1 MNPNM
6 TRESAADLV
15 DRPSTAESNRQQA
28 RIERWIL
35 LYLVGLVLVLTT
47 LIARAL
53 GGVASD
59 VAAIPAAIGAILLG
73 APLLWAAGR
82 ELLVEGKA
90 TYNAL
95 AALAILAAISLGEYV
110 TAGLLAFIL
119 LIAEQVVRRTAWGA
133 QRAIEQLVR
142 LTPDTARVVRD
153 GSEQEVSLKQVR
165 EGDVI
170 RVRPG
175 ENLPVDGVVT
185 AGTTL
190 INQASLTGE
199 SAPVEAQEGAQVFAG
214 TTNLTGQIDLRA
226 TSVGADTTIGKVSK
240 LIREAEHDRTPR
252 QLLIEQVAAYFVPVA
267 LSVAGLVWYF
277 MSKSENPAVRGD
289 ATLTAITILVVLCPS
304 ALLLSSPTAMVA
316 AFASAARLG
325 IMIKQTGYLE
335 RSADIDTVVF
345 DKTGTIT
352 TGVFAVSRLV
362 PAEGVEG
369 ATLLQAAADGEVH
382 SNHPLA
388 RSIMHTA
395 RQARITPA
403 PSERFEEIHGRGVRA
418 QTPGGEVLVG
428 RRGWIAELI
437 PGAAGE
443 IETVE
448 SKMAGMTGVH
458 VAKGGR
464 YLGAVGLEDK
474 MRPESTGVVS
484 RLRELGVTRVAMFT
498 GDRRPVAERVGK
510 AVGVDAIKAE
520 MLPDEKHEQ
529 VKALIAQNRRV
540 LVVGDGINDGPSL
553 AAADV
558 GVAMGLSGS
567 DIATNSAGVALMSD
581 DLTRVPFLVDLA
593 RKTRGVITQNIVAS
607 IILALIG
614 LALAATGTLSVL
626 VAALYQMLGNIFVI
640 GNSFRLIRYG
650 EEYAEL
656 EPGSPVTGVASENAA
671 GSSPTGGGSMG
682 ATRPAAAGA

>member
-1 MNPNM
+1 M
-6 TRESAADLV
+6 
-15 DRPSTAESNRQQA
+15 STATSTQTDHVNPSEIAAGGGNAAESRRQQA
-28 RIERWIL
+28 QIERWIL
-35 LYLVGLVLVLTT
+35 LYLIGLVLVITT
-47 LIARAL
+47 LIAKAL
-53 GGVASD
+53 GGVSED
-59 VAAIPAAIGAILLG
+59 VATIPAALGAILLG
-73 APLLWAAGR
+73 APLMWSAGR
-82 ELLVEGKA
+82 ELLFEGKA

-95 AALAILAAISLGEYV
+95 AALAILAAIALSEYV

-133 QRAIEQLVR
+133 QHAIEQLVR

-153 GSEQEVSLKQVR
+153 GSEQEVKLREVR
-165 EGDVI
+165 VGDTI

-175 ENLPVDGVVT
+175 ENLPVDGEVIQGAT
-185 AGTTL
+185 M

-199 SAPVEAQEGAQVFAG
+199 SAPVEAQSGSQVFAG

-226 TSVGADTTIGKVSK
+226 TSVGEDTTIGKVSQ

-277 MSKSENPAVRGD
+277 MSKSEVPEVRND

-325 IMIKQTGYLE
+325 IMIKQAGFLE
-335 RSADIDTVVF
+335 RSADIDTVVL
-345 DKTGTIT
+345 DKTGTLT

-362 PAEGVEG
+362 PSDEVEG
-369 ATLLQAAADGEVH
+369 AQLLQAAADGEVH

-388 RSIMHTA
+388 RSIMTTA
-395 RQARITPA
+395 RSARIEPA
-403 PSERFEEIHGRGVRA
+403 ASEKFEEIHGRGVRA
-418 QTPGGEVLVG
+418 QTATGEVLVG

-437 PGAAGE
+437 PGAQAQ
-443 IETVE
+443 IEKVE
-448 SKMAGMTGVH
+448 SKMAGLTGVH
-458 VAKGGR
+458 VARGGR

-474 MRPESTGVVS
+474 TRPESPGAVK
-484 RLRELGVTRVAMFT
+484 RLRELGATHIAMFT
-498 GDRRPVAERVGK
+498 GDRKPVAERVGA
-510 AVGVDAIKAE
+510 AVGVDRIEAE
-520 MLPDEKHEQ
+520 CLPDEKHAK
-529 VKALIAQNRRV
+529 VKELIESDRRV
-540 LVVGDGINDGPSL
+540 MMVGDGINDGPSL

-581 DLTRVPFLVDLA
+581 DLSRVPFLIDLA
-593 RKTRGVITQNIVAS
+593 RRSRGVITQNIIAS

-614 LALAATGTLSVL
+614 LGLAATGTLSVL
-626 VAALYQMLGNIFVI
+626 VAALYQMLGNLFVI

-650 EEYAEL
+650 EEYAEI
-656 EPGSPVTGVASENAA
+656 EA
-671 GSSPTGGGSMG
+671 G
-682 ATRPAAAGA
+682 ATAVTAAKDTTPAKTASSGVSAGAG

>member
-1 MNPNM
+1 MSTQTDPINPGELAAAGAE
-6 TRESAADLV
+6 TES
-15 DRPSTAESNRQQA
+15 RRQQA
-28 RIERWIL
+28 QIERWIL

-47 LIARAL
+47 LIAKAL
-53 GGVASD
+53 GGVSAD
-59 VAAIPAAIGAILLG
+59 VATIPAALGAFLLG
-73 APLLWAAGR
+73 APLMWSAGR
-82 ELLVEGKA
+82 ELLFEGKA

-153 GSEQEVSLKQVR
+153 GQEAEVKLRAVQV
-165 EGDVI
+165 GDTV

-175 ENLPVDGVVT
+175 ENLPVDGEVIQGAT
-185 AGTTL
+185 M

-199 SAPVEAQEGAQVFAG
+199 SAPVEAQSGSQVFAG

-226 TSVGADTTIGKVSK
+226 TNVGEDTTIGKVSQ

-277 MSKSENPAVRGD
+277 MQQSEDPAVQKE
-289 ATLTAITILVVLCPS
+289 ATLTAITVLVVLCPS

-325 IMIKQTGYLE
+325 IMIKQAGFLE
-335 RSADIDTVVF
+335 RSADIDTVVL
-345 DKTGTIT
+345 DKTGTLT

-362 PAEGVEG
+362 PATGVEG
-369 ATLLQAAADGEVH
+369 AQLLQSAADGEVH

-388 RSIMHTA
+388 RSIMTTA
-395 RQARITPA
+395 RSARIEPA
-403 PSERFEEIHGRGVRA
+403 ASEKFEEIHGRGVRA
-418 QTPGGEVLVG
+418 MTATGEVLVG

-437 PGAAGE
+437 PGAKSE
-443 IETVE
+443 IESVE
-448 SKMAGMTGVH
+448 SKMAGLTGVH
-458 VAKGGR
+458 VARGGT

-474 MRPESTGVVS
+474 MRPESKAAVA
-484 RLRELGVTRVAMFT
+484 RLRELGATRVAMFT
-498 GDRRPVAERVGK
+498 GDRAPVAERVGA
-510 AVGVDAIKAE
+510 AVGVDRIEAE
-520 MLPDEKHEQ
+520 CLPDEKHAL
-529 VKALIAQNRRV
+529 VKELIANDRRV
-540 LVVGDGINDGPSL
+540 MMVGDGINDGPSL

-581 DLTRVPFLVDLA
+581 DLSRVPFLIDLA
-593 RKTRGVITQNIVAS
+593 RRSRAVITQNIIAS

-614 LALAATGTLSVL
+614 LSLAATGTLSVL
-626 VAALYQMLGNIFVI
+626 VAALYQMLGNLFVI

-650 EEYAEL
+650 EEFAEVDGVIPAPRA
-656 EPGSPVTGVASENAA
+656 PGAEATA
-671 GSSPTGGGSMG
+671 PTEGEM
-682 ATRPAAAGA
+682 AGAGAG

>member
-1 MNPNM
+1 MSTVNANM
-6 TRESAADLV
+6 TPEAAADAAT
-15 DRPSTAESNRQQA
+15 RPAVQESQRQQA
-28 RIERWIL
+28 KIERWIL

-47 LIARAL
+47 LIARAI
-53 GGVASD
+53 GGVAPD

-73 APLLWAAGR
+73 APLMWAAGR
-82 ELLVEGKA
+82 ELLFEGKA

-153 GSEQEVSLKQVR
+153 GEEREVSLKEVR

-175 ENLPVDGVVT
+175 ENLPVDGTVSR
-185 AGTTL
+185 GTTL

-214 TTNLTGQIDLRA
+214 TTNLTGQIDLKA
-226 TSVGADTTIGKVSK
+226 TSVGADTTIGKVSQ

-277 MSKSENPAVRGD
+277 MSKSESPVVRGD

-316 AFASAARLG
+316 AFAAAARLG

-369 ATLLQAAADGEVH
+369 AALLQAAADGEVH

-395 RQARITPA
+395 KTAKITPA
-403 PSERFEEIHGRGVRA
+403 ESDQFEEIHGRGVRA
-418 QTPGGEVLVG
+418 QTAGGEVLVG

-437 PGAAGE
+437 PGAAAE
-443 IETVE
+443 IEQVE

-474 MRPESTGVVS
+474 MRKESTGVVS

-498 GDRRPVAERVGK
+498 GDRRPVADRVGA
-510 AVGVDAIKAE
+510 AVGVDTIEAE
-520 MLPDEKHEQ
+520 MLPDEKHEK
-529 VKALIAQNRRV
+529 VKSLIAQDRRV

-581 DLTRVPFLVDLA
+581 DLSRVPFLIDLA
-593 RKTRGVITQNIVAS
+593 RKSRGVITQNIVAS

-626 VAALYQMLGNIFVI
+626 VAALYQMLGNVFVI

-650 EEYAEL
+650 EEYAEY
-656 EPGSPVTGVASENAA
+656 ESAPVVAAEQPKRSDSATPAA
-671 GSSPTGGGSMG
+671 GAG
-682 ATRPAAAGA
+682 PAAAGI

>member
-1 MNPNM
+1 MSTIASPRRDEM
-6 TRESAADLV
+6 EPLESPEL
-15 DRPSTAESNRQQA
+15 SEESKHEAQ
-28 RIERWIL
+28 IEWKI
-35 LYLVGLVLVLTT
+35 VIF
-47 LIARAL
+47 LIAAIAL
-53 GGVASD
+53 GCSVIADWLGLISEQ
-59 VAAIPAAIGAILLG
+59 VAAVPAGLAAVLLG
-73 APLLWAAGR
+73 GYLLVPAWR
-82 ELLVEGKA
+82 ELKRGEFGSRCLVVIAVGG
-90 TYNAL
+90 AL
-95 AALAILAAISLGEYV
+95 ALEGYIE
-110 TAGLLAFIL
+110 AGLLAFIL
-119 LIAEQVVRRTAWGA
+119 NISNEVVERTASGA
-133 QRAIEQLVR
+133 RRAIESLVG

-437 PGAAGE
+437 PGEAGE